1 MILFLYIGYQIIFNN
16 YNKKVVS
23 LIMEFNEFKL
33 EIYVP
38 REYILELRNRLNN
51 VNACRVGNYDN
62 CISITDVTGYWRPLK
77 GSNPFNGEVD
87 KICEGEECKIEVRCK
102 REYIKDAIKTIK
114 DIHPYE
120 EPLINI
126 IPIVNELFE

>member
-1 MILFLYIGYQIIFNN
+1 MFNN

-77 GSNPFNGEVD
+77 GSNPFNG
-87 KICEGEECKIEVRCK
+87 
-102 REYIKDAIKTIK
+102 
-114 DIHPYE
+114 
-120 EPLINI
+120 
-126 IPIVNELFE
+126 